1 LGEKLRRLRW
11 LILRG
16 CACGAVMYTL
26 LTASARSETGVVV
39 KDIRLSDNDS
49 TTRVVFDLNGPV
61 GHRLFTL
68 HDPER
73 VVIDIDNA
81 HMTQSADQVGLSD
94 SVIENIRHAPRDVTG
109 LRVVFDLYK
118 AVTPKSFLL
127 APAGGYGHRLV
138 VDLSYSGSSAPVIV
152 AKDEHNKTSLRDV
165 VVAIDAGHGG
175 KDPGAIGPYG
185 AMEKDVTLAVASRLE
200 ALIAKEPGMRP
211 VMIRDDDVY
220 LPLRERIALARQHK
234 ADLFISIHA
243 DASTD
248 PYAQGSSV
256 YVLSSTGASSEA
268 ARWLAERENAADLIG
283 GVRLDNK
290 DDTLA
295 RVLMDL
301 SQTATIEAS
310 ITLANDVLG
319 AMQLVGPVRTDKVEQ
334 AGFVVLTSPD
344 IPSVLVE
351 TAYISNPTDEQN
363 LSSST
368 YQESLAL
375 AMLKGVRE
383 YFEDHPPP
391 GTLLASVWRDRHV
404 IRDGE
409 TLSGIAT
416 RYNINV
422 DQLRSHNSLDG
433 DMLHVGQVILIP
445 TSVGG
450 ASSETSAKLVA
461 GGG

>member
-1 LGEKLRRLRW
+1 
-11 LILRG
+11 
-16 CACGAVMYTL
+16 MYTL

-49 TTRVVFDLNGPV
+49 TTRVVFDLSGPV

-81 HMTQSADQVGLSD
+81 YMAQSADQAGFSD
-94 SVIENIRHAPRDVTG
+94 SVIENIRHAPRDVTD

-118 AVTPKSFLL
+118 AVIPKSFLL

-152 AKDEHNKTSLRDV
+152 AKDEDNKTSLRDV

-185 AMEKDVTLAVASRLE
+185 AMEKDVTLAIASRLE

-220 LPLRERIALARQHK
+220 LPLRERIALARHHK
-234 ADLFISIHA
+234 ADLFISVHA

-248 PYAQGSSV
+248 PYAHGSSV

-310 ITLANDVLG
+310 IALANDVLG
-319 AMQLVGPVRTDKVEQ
+319 AMQLVG
-334 AGFVVLTSPD
+334 
-344 IPSVLVE
+344 
-351 TAYISNPTDEQN
+351 
-363 LSSST
+363 
-368 YQESLAL
+368 
-375 AMLKGVRE
+375 
-383 YFEDHPPP
+383 
-391 GTLLASVWRDRHV
+391 
-404 IRDGE
+404 
-409 TLSGIAT
+409 
-416 RYNINV
+416 
-422 DQLRSHNSLDG
+422 
-433 DMLHVGQVILIP
+433 
-445 TSVGG
+445 
-450 ASSETSAKLVA
+450 
-461 GGG
+461 